1 MIATLFFL
9 AAVNFTAPLQAQESS
24 ILQGS
29 VVDERGGLVVG
40 AQVSLADGRTHKY
53 GTTTDKEGRYQ
64 FLVVS
69 PGLYT
74 LIVSAGGFAE
84 FTQKVELASS
94 RPITLDVTLRINLRE
109 KVEVEA
115 ARDNLTAVTID
126 REKVDALPQDPRL
139 LRRRILQLARAA
151 GAAAPSVYVD
161 GFRETGRLPHKESIQ
176 SIRVSTD
183 AFAAEFGEP
192 GQERVEI
199 TTKPATDNL
208 HGELN
213 FDFNNERLNARD
225 AFALVRAP
233 VQLRD
238 YSAAFSGPIKSNRW
252 GYFLDLSR
260 TEEKGN
266 AVVNATIL
274 NSSTL
279 LPQSFIT
286 TVITPS
292 RETDL
297 SFRTNYLFGTKHQLD
312 LRYSRSNSTEQ
323 NQGLEDAFDLPE
335 RAVESGSRDDLIR
348 LSLTSI
354 FSEHSVNQAWLEL
367 GRSHST
373 ATALN
378 TQPTVSVLDSF
389 TAGGN
394 QDELFSNTLSQNL
407 QFADDVTYARNRH
420 TFKAGLLAVA
430 GRFQDTDRSNFGGT
444 FIFGTDFERN
454 ERGLPVPGQILITPL
469 ESYRRTLLRLPGY
482 RPLQFTINSGDPFI
496 GLTQWQGSLF
506 AQDDWR
512 ISERLNFSYGLRTE
526 SQTHLRKPLSVA
538 PRAALAARPFR
549 NKNSILRLGAGL
561 FYSRID
567 PGITIETERFDGV
580 REQELVVQ
588 RPAFFL
594 SIPTVIN
601 RATSLAALRTK
612 SRDLTAP
619 YSFLSTISFQQKLP
633 ARLSVT
639 MRYTWERGLHLLRTR
654 NVNAALPGSTD
665 RPLPTLGPLLQY
677 ESSGRSKRHEFVVTL
692 QGDLSA
698 KVSFYGSYRLGFARN
713 DTESPATTPANSYD
727 LTSEFGRAESDQRH
741 QFDFDADF
749 LLPWHIRLSP
759 DIYVASSAPFNITT
773 GSDDNGDTLFTDRP
787 AFAKA
792 GDAGAIVTRFGIF
805 NPHPQPADAI
815 IPRNFGRGPGEVSV
829 NLSLS
834 RTFSFG
840 GVSKEAATEA
850 PVMSKERT
858 DSRAFWPRLKGGITD
873 RNYRLTFRIEASNL
887 LNHTNFGAF
896 NGVISSPLFG
906 RPNSADDPRRINLGV
921 RFSF

>member
-1 MIATLFFL
+1 LTLFFL
-9 AAVNFTAPLQAQESS
+9 AVISVVAPATPQEPGG
-24 ILQGS
+24 LQGS
-29 VVDERGGLVVG
+29 VVDEQGGLVVG
-40 AQVSLADGRTHKY
+40 AQVLLNDGRTHRY
-53 GTTTDKEGRYQ
+53 TATTDKEGRYQ
-64 FLVVS
+64 FLAV
-69 PGLYT
+69 PAGRYT
-74 LIVSAGGFAE
+74 LIVSATGFDE
-84 FTQKVELASS
+84 SSQKVELVAS
-94 RPITLDVTLRINLRE
+94 RTITLDLTLRINLKE
-109 KVEVEA
+109 KVEVQA
-115 ARDNLTAVTID
+115 SRDNLNAVTID
-126 REKVDALPQDPRL
+126 REKVEALPQDPRL

-151 GAAAPSVYVD
+151 GAGAPSIYVD
-161 GFRETGRLPHKESIQ
+161 GFPQAGRLPRKESIQ
-176 SIRVSTD
+176 SIRVSAE
-183 AFAAEFGEP
+183 AFAAEFAEP

-208 HGELN
+208 HGEIN
-213 FDFNNERLNARD
+213 FNFNDQRLNARD
-225 AFALVRAP
+225 PFALTRAP

-252 GYFLDLSR
+252 GYFVDLSR

-274 NSSTL
+274 NSTTL
-279 LPQSFIT
+279 LPQPFIT

-292 RETDL
+292 RETDI
-297 SFRTNYLFGTKHQLD
+297 SFRTNYLFGARHQLD
-312 LRYSRSNSTEQ
+312 LRYGNSKSTEQ

-335 RAVESGSRDDLIR
+335 RAVDSGSRDDLIR

-354 FSEHSVNQAWLEL
+354 FSEHTVNQAWLEL
-367 GRSHST
+367 SRSHST
-373 ATALN
+373 DAAVN
-378 TQPTVSVLDSF
+378 TQPAVSVLDSF

-394 QDELFSNTLSQNL
+394 QDELFSNTLSRNL

-420 TFKAGLLAVA
+420 TFKAGVLAVI
-430 GRFQDTDRSNFGGT
+430 GNLQDTDRSNFGGT

-454 ERGLPVPGQILITPL
+454 ERGLPVPGQVLITPL
-469 ESYRRTLLRLPGY
+469 ESYRRTLLKLPGY

-506 AQDDWR
+506 AQDEWR
-512 ISERLNFSYGLRTE
+512 ISERLNFSYGLRAE

-549 NKNSILRLGAGL
+549 NGKSILRLGAGI
-561 FYSRID
+561 FYSRIA
-567 PGITIETERFDGV
+567 PGITVDTERFDGV

-601 RATSLAALRTK
+601 RATSLTTLRTK

-633 ARLSVT
+633 AKLAIIVS
-639 MRYTWERGLHLLRTR
+639 YTWERGLHLLRTR
-654 NVNAALPGSTD
+654 NINAPLPGSTD
-665 RPLPTLGPLLQY
+665 RPLPTIGPILQY
-677 ESSGRSKRHEFVVTL
+677 ESSGISKRHEFVVTL
-692 QGDLSA
+692 HGDLSD
-698 KVSFYGSYRLGFARN
+698 KISFSGSYQLGFTRN
-713 DTESPATTPANSYD
+713 DTDSATMAPANSYD

-749 LLPWHIRLSP
+749 QLPWHIRVSP
-759 DIYVASSAPFNITT
+759 DLHVGSSAPFNITT

-792 GDAGAIVTRFGIF
+792 GDAGAVVTRFGIF
-805 NPHPQPADAI
+805 NPHPQPGDVI
-815 IPRNFGRGPGEVSV
+815 IPRNFGRGPDEVSV

-840 GVSKEAATEA
+840 AVAKEATAGA
-850 PVMSKERT
+850 PVGSKDRN
-858 DSRAFWPRLKGGITD
+858 DGRAFWPQLKSGISD
-873 RNYRLTFRIEASNL
+873 RNYRLTFSIEASNL

-896 NGVISSPLFG
+896 NGVITSPLFG
-906 RPNSADDPRRINLGV
+906 QPNSADDPRRINLGV